1 MFGYRTLYFAG
12 LTALLISDQDM
23 GQEHAFSLPAC
34 IVGLACL
41 GIAALL
47 SRMGDTSI
55 LPPLY
60 IVLSIIGYA
69 FWWLGDLGGQQWMT
83 VEEDSLMRWQV
94 MFQSL
99 GAILYLL
106 PVSYRRLHCTSCLHR
121 DPSMY
126 PIPNW

>member
-12 LTALLISDQDM
+12 LTALLISDRIM
-23 GQEHAFSLPAC
+23 GQEHAFSLPFC

-47 SRMGDTSI
+47 SHKRHQSI

-69 FWWLGDLGGQQWMT
+69 CWWLGDLGGQQWMT
-83 VEEDSLMRWQV
+83 VEEDSLLRWQV
-94 MFQSL
+94 LFQSL
-99 GAILYLL
+99 EPFYLL
-106 PVSYRRLHCTSCLHR
+106 PVSSDACIAPVVCTGV
-121 DPSMY
+121 
-126 PIPNW
+126 